1 MNNLLQIEIH
11 PEVYKELEASKN
23 WYEEQSRGLG
33 DRFLDEVDLAMT
45 AISEYPESWPTYVS
59 GTRRFL
65 LHRFPFAIVYLHSE
79 TKISVVALMHFKRKP
94 GYWENRVI

>member
-1 MNNLLQIEIH
+1 MQVEIH

-33 DRFLDEVDLAMT
+33 NRFLDEVDHAI
-45 AISEYPESWPTYVS
+45 AVISEYPETWLAYVS

-65 LHRFPFAIVYLHSE
+65 LHRFPFAIVYLHNE
-79 TKISVVALMHFKRKP
+79 TKISVLALMHFKRKP
-94 GYWENRVI
+94 GYWKKRVI